1 MLRRVQ
7 FREIILLPARNN
19 GAGHRLQVAQPRL
32 RTPGRER
39 DSHKPLLASWALLN
53 AVTVDSAAQL
63 VSPRDLTLA
72 SKSGTPAQPC

>member
-7 FREIILLPARNN
+7 FREIILLPHVTMVLATDFRWLNLI
-19 GAGHRLQVAQPRL
+19 AH
-32 RTPGRER
+32 PGRER

-72 SKSGTPAQPC
+72 SRSGTPAQPC